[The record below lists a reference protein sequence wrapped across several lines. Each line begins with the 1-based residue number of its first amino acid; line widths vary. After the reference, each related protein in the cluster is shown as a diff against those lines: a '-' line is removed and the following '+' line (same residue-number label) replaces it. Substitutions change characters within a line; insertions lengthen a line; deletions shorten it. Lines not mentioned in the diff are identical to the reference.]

1 MILASKANMLLEQ
14 IKIKVLS
21 IFITYSMTYFF
32 LALYSLWLPHELIND
47 FILDIYII
55 L

>member
-14 IKIKVLS
+14 IKIKVPTVYL
-21 IFITYSMTYFF
+21 YQSMTYFY